1 MRKSFMLLIVA
12 VLVMAAMPSFAE
24 LQNVLVGG
32 QIRIRGNWFDEAAL
46 PDSPVHNNRLFQWPL
61 INFFRGNPPAV
72 PANLNPLA
80 GARWFGV
87 PGRAGIGSLFSLD
100 DRGGKLSFTE
110 MRTRLNVRADFT
122 EMVSAFIEFDSYDIW
137 GEDFRSDYVT
147 GVDRR
152 AATGDDVEVYQSY
165 IEANEMF
172 GFPLRLRIGR
182 QEMNLGSGWLI
193 GANDEGPFFRGLSFD
208 AVRATYATDVFSVD
222 AFWAKLADFSPRE
235 EDGDIDLYGVYASFL
250 GVENSTFDAYW
261 LLVRDAISQWDTQDG
276 WLGDWVENLLNVDNY
291 DPTYLHTVGLRGAG
305 KYGAF
310 DFEAEAAYQFGN
322 ADAVNSTFRG
332 QGLLSPWYG
341 PDGEKFGAWGGNL
354 EVGYTFDMEFQPRV
368 FIGGAY
374 LGGEDNRDLDFVDW
388 LGAMFCPF
396 WSADSSLSFNRLFS
410 NWKYS
415 NFLDSGVAGANS
427 FASAGADL
435 SNVWLARAGFSVMPT
450 EQLRLEVTGTYYETL
465 EAFNSPWP
473 TFWLLGNRVSPLAG
487 LSFLSEENDKTLGW
501 EVAANATYVYSEDL
515 SFELGY
521 AHFFVDDGLEVGN
534 FNNRNGLAYNGG
546 QSDKDPNYVY
556 FQTKISF

>member
-1 MRKSFMLLIVA
+1 MLLIIAAMVA
-12 VLVMAAMPSFAE
+12 MAMPSFAE

-32 QIRIRGNWFDEAAL
+32 QIKIRGNWFDEAAL
-46 PDSPVHNNRLFQWPL
+46 PDSAVHNNRLFQWPL
-61 INFFRGNPPAV
+61 VNFWSPG
-72 PANLNPLA
+72 NLNPLA
-80 GARWFGV
+80 GLRWAGI
-87 PGRAGIGSLFSLD
+87 PGRFPVGSPFSWD
-100 DRGGKLSFTE
+100 DRGGKGGFTE

-122 EMVSAFIEFDSYDIW
+122 EMVSAFIELDSYDIW
-137 GEDFRSDYVT
+137 GEDFRSNYVT

-152 AATGDDVEVYQSY
+152 AGTGDDVEMYQAY

-172 GFPLRLRIGR
+172 GFPLRLRLGR
-182 QEMNLGSGWLI
+182 QELNFGSGWLI
-193 GANDEGPFFRGLSFD
+193 GTNDEGPFFRGLSFD

-222 AFWAKLADFSPRE
+222 AFWAKLAELSPLE
-235 EDGDIDLYGVYASFL
+235 EDADTDLYGVYASFL
-250 GVENSTFDAYW
+250 GVENSTFDAYY
-261 LLVRDAISQWDTQDG
+261 LLVRDGQSNWDTQTG
-276 WLGDWVENLLNVDNY
+276 WLGAWIEDLLGVDDY

-322 ADAVNSTFRG
+322 ADAVNAGFAG
-332 QGLLSPWYG
+332 QGLLSPYG
-341 PDGEKFGAWGGNL
+341 PDGTDFEAWGGNL

-374 LGGEDNRDLDFVDW
+374 LDGEDNRDLDFVQW

-415 NFLDSGVAGANS
+415 NFLDSGIAGANS
-427 FASAGADL
+427 FLSPAGDL

-450 EQLRLEVTGTYYETL
+450 EQVRIEVTGTYFEAL
-465 EAFNSPWP
+465 EPFSQPWP
-473 TFWLLGNRVSPLAG
+473 TFWLLGTRVSPLAG
-487 LSFLSEENDKTLGW
+487 LSFLSEENDTELGW
-501 EVAANATYVYSEDL
+501 EVSANVTYVYSEDL

-521 AHFFVDDGLEVGN
+521 SHFFIGDGLEVGN
-534 FNNRNGLAYNGG
+534 FNNMNGLLYNGG
-546 QSDKDPNYVY
+546 QNDKDPNYVY
-556 FQTKISF
+556 FQTKICF

>member
-1 MRKSFMLLIVA
+1 MRKSLMVLIVA
-12 VLVMAAMPSFAE
+12 ALAMTAMPSFAE
-24 LQNVLVGG
+24 LQNVMVGG

-46 PDSPVHNNRLFQWPL
+46 PDSAVHNNRLFQWSLVNWRPG
-61 INFFRGNPPAV
+61 I
-72 PANLNPLA
+72 LNPLA

-87 PGRAGIGSLFSLD
+87 PGRAGVGSLFSWD

-122 EMVSAFIEFDSYDIW
+122 EMVSAFIELDSYDIW

-152 AATGDDVEVYQSY
+152 AGTGDDVEMYQAY

-193 GANDEGPFFRGLSFD
+193 GTNDEGPYFRGLSFD
-208 AVRATYATDVFSVD
+208 AVRATYKTDMFSVD
-222 AFWAKLADFSPRE
+222 AFWAKLADFSPLE
-235 EDGDIDLYGVYASFL
+235 EDGDIDLYGVYASYL

-261 LLVRDAISQWDTQDG
+261 LLVRDAISRQDTQGG
-276 WLGDWVENLLNVDNY
+276 WLGDWVENLLSVDDY

-322 ADAVNSTFRG
+322 ADAVNRGFAG
-332 QGLLSPWYG
+332 QGLLSAYG
-341 PDGEKFGAWGGNL
+341 PDGETFGAWGGNL

-374 LGGEDNRDLDFVDW
+374 LGGEDNRDVDFVQW

-415 NFLDSGVAGANS
+415 NFLDSGVAGGANA
-427 FASAGADL
+427 FNAAVGSAGADL
-435 SNVWLARAGFSVMPT
+435 SNVWLARAGLSVMPT
-450 EQLRLEVTGTYYETL
+450 EQLRVEVTGTYYEAL

-487 LSFLSEENDKTLGW
+487 LTFFDQENDKALGW
-501 EVAANATYVYSEDL
+501 EVAANVTYIYSEDL

-521 AHFFVDDGLEVGN
+521 AHFFVDDGLEWGN
-534 FNNRNGLAYNGG
+534 FNNANGLLYNGG
-546 QSDKDPNYVY
+546 QSDEDPNYVY
-556 FQTKISF
+556 FQTKICF